1 MMIFTFNDA
10 IHCVNETDRLIKI
23 YDLEGTSCYIMVC
36 KESCYCYDEVE
47 ETLVK
52 WKGQCGNVTRL

>member
-1 MMIFTFNDA
+1 MKIVIFTFNDA
-10 IHCVNETDRLIKI
+10 IHYLNETQKLIKI

-36 KESCYCYDEVE
+36 KESCYYYDEVE

-52 WKGQCGNVTRL
+52 LEEC